1 MPPDKTRTTWYSRA
15 AWIAL
20 ILVVSL
26 AIADAVLA
34 PAPAPEQPGF
44 IDAILAS
51 RAVIA
56 ALRIAIVFAAL
67 FVALSVV
74 ALIARRQ
81 WLTRVGPVEV
91 EKVDVLEVDSG
102 VLEERV
108 KDANQAIE
116 ALEERVAYTHQLIDR
131 EAK

>member
-1 MPPDKTRTTWYSRA
+1 MPPERARANWYSQA

-34 PAPAPEQPGF
+34 PVPAPEEPDF

-74 ALIARRQ
+74 ALISRRQ

-91 EKVDVLEVDSG
+91 EKVDVLGADSG
-102 VLEERV
+102 GLEERV

-116 ALEERVAYTHQLIDR
+116 ALEERVAYAHQLIDR